1 MRIISQFKKL
11 KCGSKL
17 TLRYRKYPIDLF
29 LDNNKF
35 EFGILIRLP
44 IGKLVYK
51 DYDKFTLS
59 TEQSTK
65 SITLIIKAKVESEEE
80 LELFANLIEY
90 ILFELSKKDN
100 ASPSHV
106 KKYIDDWLKF
116 SSNKS
121 NEISIEKQ
129 IGLIGEL
136 VVLYNLLNL
145 LPNTNQLNN
154 WHGPDGAKIDFIFSN
169 KFGLEVKSRIQP
181 FKDWITISSVEQL
194 DNDLDSQHLVVCDF
208 LPSDNGKT
216 IKEFTDELI
225 MLMDDRDKANDLINK
240 LSNANYN
247 YFSNYTNLIK
257 VTLFRETVY
266 DTKDGFFPI
275 LNKSLDLRIDKI
287 KYDINL
293 NGLNFISFS
302 ESISKVSSQQV
313 LN

>member
-11 KCGSKL
+11 KYGSKL

-44 IGKLVYK
+44 LGKLVYK

-65 SITLIIKAKVESEEE
+65 SIILIFKAKVETEEE

-121 NEISIEKQ
+121 NELSIEKQ

-136 VVLYNLLNL
+136 VILNNLLNL

-194 DNDLDSQHLVVCDF
+194 DNNLDSQHLVVCDF

-225 MLMDDRDKANDLINK
+225 MLMDDRDKANDLIKK

-257 VTLFRETVY
+257 VTLYRETVY

-293 NGLNFISFS
+293 NGLNFISFT

-313 LN
+313 

>member
-1 MRIISQFKKL
+1 
-11 KCGSKL
+11 
-17 TLRYRKYPIDLF
+17 LF
-29 LDNNKF
+29 LDNKKF

-44 IGKLVYK
+44 LGKLVYK

-59 TEQSTK
+59 TEQSNK
-65 SITLIIKAKVESEEE
+65 SIIVIIKAKVETDEE
-80 LELFANLIEY
+80 LEIFAYLIEY

-121 NEISIEKQ
+121 NELSIEKQ

-136 VVLYNLLNL
+136 VILSNLLNL

-154 WHGPDGAKIDFIFSN
+154 WQGPDGAKIDFIFSR

-194 DNDLDSQHLVVCDF
+194 DNDLESQHLVVCDF
-208 LPSDNGKT
+208 LPSDIGKT

-225 MLMDDRDKANDLINK
+225 VLMDDRDKANDLIKK
-240 LSNANYN
+240 LSKASYD
-247 YFSNYTNLIK
+247 YFSNYTNLVK
-257 VTLFRETVY
+257 VSLFRQTVY
-266 DTKDGFFPI
+266 DTKDEIFPI

-287 KYDINL
+287 KYDINI
-293 NGLNFISFS
+293 NGLNFIPFT
-302 ESISKVSSQQV
+302 ETLSKVSSQQV